1 MLCVCVP
8 VIQPAYWIAQSC
20 FAEYATDSQRA
31 THAACV
37 CVSCEG
43 PSALTQRPNDAYDP
57 CESHTTY
64 RQNRNHTAFGLG
76 IKTKH
81 QHSDITY
88 ARCERGG
95 KVGRWSRIARS
106 NTTRSI
112 CVCVLL
118 LLPAYGTG
126 SCRKRV
132 LLLLLRSSSLY
143 AYARALCML
152 VWLCWIAVYR
162 RIASLLLNVVH
173 VDGAVCFVKSVGPN
187 CFNATDVCVF
197 CVRFQCFAVFFFN
210 KISKIQRTKN
220 V

>member
-1 MLCVCVP
+1 MLCVYVR

-43 PSALTQRPNDAYDP
+43 PAALTQRPNDAYDP
-57 CESHTTY
+57 CECRTTY

-112 CVCVLL
+112 CVCVCCYYCQHTALDHAASVCCCCCCFGRL
-118 LLPAYGTG
+118 RCMRMREPSVCSCGCVG
-126 SCRKRV
+126 S
-132 LLLLLRSSSLY
+132 LS
-143 AYARALCML
+143 
-152 VWLCWIAVYR
+152 IAVLPRCY
-162 RIASLLLNVVH
+162 
-173 VDGAVCFVKSVGPN
+173 
-187 CFNATDVCVF
+187 
-197 CVRFQCFAVFFFN
+197 
-210 KISKIQRTKN
+210 
-220 V
+220 

>member
-1 MLCVCVP
+1 MLCVYVR

-43 PSALTQRPNDAYDP
+43 PAALTQRPNDAYDP
-57 CESHTTY
+57 CECRTTY

-112 CVCVLL
+112 CVCV
-118 LLPAYGTG
+118 
-126 SCRKRV
+126 CV
-132 LLLLLRSSSLY
+132 
-143 AYARALCML
+143 
-152 VWLCWIAVYR
+152 VI
-162 RIASLLLNVVH
+162 IASIRHWIMPQACAAAAASVVF
-173 VDGAVCFVKSVGPN
+173 VVCVCESPLYVRVAVLDRCLSPYCLAAIKRRARWR
-187 CFNATDVCVF
+187 CCVF
-197 CVRFQCFAVFFFN
+197 C
-210 KISKIQRTKN
+210 KISWSELLQCYRRMCVLCKISVFRSFFLQ
-220 V
+220 